1 MSFLVL
7 ILKILSF
14 NINITNNYM
23 AQGSSRDAKVSLA
36 GQEITHNLQ
45 NLYVRY
51 PLNKSEC

>member
-23 AQGSSRDAKVSLA
+23 AQGSSREAKVSLA
-36 GQEITHNLQ
+36 GQEITRNLQ